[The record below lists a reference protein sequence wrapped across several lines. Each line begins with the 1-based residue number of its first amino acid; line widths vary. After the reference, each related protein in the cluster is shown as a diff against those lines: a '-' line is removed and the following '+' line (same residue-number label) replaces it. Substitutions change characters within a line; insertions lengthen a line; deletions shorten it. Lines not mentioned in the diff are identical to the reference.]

1 MNEKD
6 ARTDGTGNGATNDGP
21 AVDRRTALKGG
32 AAGLAA
38 LGLTGFA
45 ANATADAPKNEAG
58 GGGGDGGGGGSNG
71 TSAANQFRFAGE
83 NWHILSA
90 SSSAGENTTE
100 VQTFMRVDGLKQSN
114 SWQDSLVFQPSV
126 ESSLLTDV
134 KVSGGKGSSRAVA
147 GVFGWIEIKPS
158 RGTENDWQM
167 VTVDD
172 ELVTPPTADDITDAS
187 DYTYERVHELARGIV
202 AFNTRDLDLEWD
214 LESLVEAALAE
225 VESVIEALRDAGY
238 SWSDYQ
244 DYVAGHASYAQHESW
259 LASIAD
265 ITGSDAEVFV
275 TTAQNEIGTW
285 SEYRTFVAN
294 ASGDDELKAELL
306 NLDIFTAV
314 YLETKSA
321 NSFNFVKTGTGGEHD
336 VRLRG
341 ALHCFVDPDDDGSAY
356 AKAIVGNRTMLVSPT
371 KIKARVSSR
380 DEP

>member
-1 MNEKD
+1 MRAKD
-6 ARTDGTGNGATNDGP
+6 EHDDGATDETNDGL
-21 AVDRRTALKGG
+21 AVGRRTALKGG

-38 LGLTGFA
+38 LGLSGFA
-45 ANATADAPKNEAG
+45 ANATADDSKDEN
-58 GGGGDGGGGGSNG
+58 GGGGSDGGGSSG

-83 NWHILSA
+83 NWHIMSA
-90 SSSAGENTTE
+90 SSAAGENTTE
-100 VQTFMRVDGLKQSN
+100 VQTLMRVDGVKQSN

-134 KVSGGKGSSRAVA
+134 KVNGDKGGSRAVA
-147 GVFGWIEIKPS
+147 GVLGWIEIKPS
-158 RGTENDWQM
+158 SAGSDAWRM

-172 ELVTPPTADDITDAS
+172 ELVAPPTADDITDAG
-187 DYTYERVHELARGIV
+187 DYTYERVTELARGII
-202 AFNTRDLDLEWD
+202 AFNTRDLKLEWD

-225 VESVIEALRDAGY
+225 VESVVEALRAAGY
-238 SWSDYQ
+238 TWSDYQ
-244 DYVAGHASYAQHESW
+244 DHVAGQDSYAQHESW
-259 LASIAD
+259 LASIAGV
-265 ITGSDAEVFV
+265 TGSDAEVFV

-285 SEYRTFVAN
+285 SEYRTFVAG
-294 ASGDDELKAELL
+294 ASGYDELKAELL
-306 NLDIFTAV
+306 NLDVFTAV

-321 NSFNFVKTGTGGEHD
+321 SSFNFVKTGTGGHHD
-336 VRLRG
+336 IRLRG